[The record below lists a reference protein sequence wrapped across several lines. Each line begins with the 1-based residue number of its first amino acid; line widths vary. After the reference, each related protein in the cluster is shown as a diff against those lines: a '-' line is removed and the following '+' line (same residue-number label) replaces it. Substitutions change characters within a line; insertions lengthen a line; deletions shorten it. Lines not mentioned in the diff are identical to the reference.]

1 MERDLLCE
9 IHNKRR
15 KTCVQDIFFLEIE
28 VEQFF
33 MATICN
39 AAISRNRIKYSKNTT
54 RKDSIKYNSF
64 ISAYIACVVGIKK
77 GGGEGREKSA
87 KGKKEGSAV
96 SSLSPQSPSLF
107 LFLPIPY
114 PFRHLLRRPQ
124 HTPSQV
130 LSPTL
135 EEWSRFF
142 PKQVHHINFPLQV
155 PHTEQKKTEVK
166 QHLIR
171 DKFLSNPIK
180 QKNN

>member
-1 MERDLLCE
+1 M
-9 IHNKRR
+9 
-15 KTCVQDIFFLEIE
+15 
-28 VEQFF
+28 
-33 MATICN
+33 
-39 AAISRNRIKYSKNTT
+39 
-54 RKDSIKYNSF
+54 
-64 ISAYIACVVGIKK
+64 VGIKRE
-77 GGGEGREKSA
+77 GREGREKRA

-96 SSLSPQSPSLF
+96 SSLSPQSPFLF
-107 LFLPIPY
+107 PFLPIPY

-124 HTPSQV
+124 HTPSQE

-155 PHTEQKKTEVK
+155 PHTERKKTEVK

-180 QKNN
+180 QKNNWSLKLVSFMTSQCIAWISAVSSSDKLPKQTSEMTGCIVKAVQWAVKRGTKCREKSLFIRRYITFCSFPEL

>member
-1 MERDLLCE
+1 MRQSAETELSTQKTLQGKIASNT
-9 IHNKRR
+9 IH
-15 KTCVQDIFFLEIE
+15 
-28 VEQFF
+28 
-33 MATICN
+33 
-39 AAISRNRIKYSKNTT
+39 
-54 RKDSIKYNSF
+54 SF
-64 ISAYIACVVGIKK
+64 QTFSVHSLRGRHKK
-77 GGGEGREKSA
+77 GRGEAREKSA

-107 LFLPIPY
+107 PFLPIPY

-142 PKQVHHINFPLQV
+142 PKQAHHINFPLQV

-180 QKNN
+180 QKNNWSLKQVSFMTSQCVAWISAVSSSDKLPR